1 MFETYYRN
9 CLYFTA
15 NRLSR
20 IITKMAEE
28 DFRKTG
34 LSPTYAFLLMAV
46 YEQEGITQKELSA
59 ILHLTPST
67 VTRFIEKLEAKRLVL
82 SQADGRLSRIYSTE
96 QGKALKPEIEKAWDD
111 LHDRYSAILGREE
124 GDELT
129 LKLDDVSNELEK
141 S

>member
-141 S
+141 Y